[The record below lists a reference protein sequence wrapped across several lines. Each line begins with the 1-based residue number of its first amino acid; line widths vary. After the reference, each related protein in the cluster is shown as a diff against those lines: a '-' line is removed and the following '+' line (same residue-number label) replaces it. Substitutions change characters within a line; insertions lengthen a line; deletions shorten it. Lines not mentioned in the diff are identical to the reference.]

1 MNRRGFLK
9 MLGGGVAGIA
19 IAEAEPL
26 GRVWSF
32 PKNILIKRT
41 VDLDLISGV
50 DLTSSADSSV
60 VVMTSWRRTPEGIW
74 TRRDLAHD
82 GVSYQQIHD
91 WRLTPHNRM
100 PIAVVTPADHR
111 PSHLLSS

>member
-9 MLGGGVAGIA
+9 MMGGAGITLN
-19 IAEAEPL
+19 EAVLL

-32 PKNILIKRT
+32 PKNIHIKRT
-41 VDLDLISGV
+41 VDLDLITGV
-50 DLTSSADSSV
+50 DWSWSGDSSV
-60 VVMTSWRRTPEGIW
+60 VVMTSWKRTIEGIW

-82 GVSYQQIHD
+82 GVSYRQIHD